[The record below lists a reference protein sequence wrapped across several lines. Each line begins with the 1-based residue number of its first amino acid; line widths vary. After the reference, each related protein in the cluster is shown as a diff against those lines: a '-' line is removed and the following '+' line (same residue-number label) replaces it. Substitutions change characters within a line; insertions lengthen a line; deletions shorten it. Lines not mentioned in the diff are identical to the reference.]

1 MLKITYLKEGIY
13 LESITESLEAWK
25 NNRIL
30 VSLRAGIS
38 IHLESITACLILPL
52 NHADFQD
59 LVILQEQELV
69 EITPC
74 DREYVEVT
82 LSGTWITTDHQ
93 SEEGVFVC
101 AFESIK
107 NEQLLY
113 KIWQRSQTEI
123 SVLSE

>member
-13 LESITESLEAWK
+13 LELITESLEAWK

-38 IHLESITACLILPL
+38 IHVESLSACLILPL
-52 NHADFQD
+52 NHADLQD
-59 LVILQEQELV
+59 LVILEEQELI

-74 DREYVEVT
+74 DREYVEVA
-82 LSGTWITTDHQ
+82 LSGTWIASDHL

-101 AFESIK
+101 AFESSR
-107 NEQLLY
+107 NEQWLY
-113 KIWQRSQTEI
+113 KLWQRSQTEI